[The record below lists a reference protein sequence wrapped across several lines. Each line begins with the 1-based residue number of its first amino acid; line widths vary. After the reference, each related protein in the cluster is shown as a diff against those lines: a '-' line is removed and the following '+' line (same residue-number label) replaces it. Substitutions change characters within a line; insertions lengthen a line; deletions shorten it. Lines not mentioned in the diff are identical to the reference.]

1 MHFIQ
6 ISVRCPS
13 DFSDILIAELA
24 ELEFDSFE
32 ENKVGFNAYVE
43 EEKMDFEA
51 TKDLFER
58 YVTLGP
64 ISYSMQKIAREN
76 WNEEWERN
84 YPPIVI
90 GNQILVK
97 TPFHQIDSAFEVTI
111 TIVPKMSFGTG
122 HHATTSQMLQLQ
134 MEHRPAA
141 GSYVIDA
148 GTGTGILAI
157 MAEKMG
163 AEKVVGFDN
172 DPWCIENSLE
182 NYQLNACQHCTTVLA
197 SSISAIGQRNA
208 DQVLANINKNVILKE
223 IGLYFQYLANGGKL
237 FMSGFYTEDV
247 SDITEAAEN
256 LGFQL
261 LDSRSHDNWACL
273 LFEKP

>member
-24 ELEFDSFE
+24 ELDFDSFE

-43 EEKMDFEA
+43 EAKLDFEA
-51 TKDLFER
+51 TKDLFES
-58 YVTLGP
+58 YVSLGP

-97 TPFHQIDSAFEVTI
+97 TPFHQIYSEFEVSI
-111 TIVPKMSFGTG
+111 TILPKMSFGTG
-122 HHATTSQMLQLQ
+122 HHATTSQMLQFQ
-134 MEHRPAA
+134 MEHRPEKGAF
-141 GSYVIDA
+141 VIDA

-163 AEKVVGFDN
+163 AGKVLGFDN
-172 DPWCIENSLE
+172 DPWCIENSRE
-182 NYQLNACQHCTTVLA
+182 NYQLNDCRNCSTLLA
-197 SSISAIGQRNA
+197 SSISEIGQRNA
-208 DQVLANINKNVILKE
+208 DQLLANINKNVILKE

-237 FMSGFYTEDV
+237 FLSGFYTEDV
-247 SDITEAAEN
+247 GDITESAEN
-256 LGFQL
+256 LGFRM

-273 LFEKP
+273 IFEKP